1 MAETTVNDRSV
12 KVLLVED
19 DEDDY
24 LITRDLL
31 AEIGETAIALDWVSK
46 CEDAREAIRRE
57 QNDVILLD
65 YRLGERT
72 GLELLREAVAEGC
85 KTPIILLTGQGDH
98 EVDVQAM
105 KAGAADY
112 LIKGKIDAG
121 LLERAIRYAIERAQ
135 TLELRQEQL
144 AAEASNRARSEFL
157 AIVSHELRSPLSVV
171 LGFVDILSDMDVL
184 EHQREVLAAIRRSGN
199 HLRALVNDMLDFA
212 KIEAGKLT
220 VCRGDCS
227 PREIM
232 KEVVSMLQPKEGV
245 ELAMTDVDDVPDA
258 IHTDPTRLRQ
268 ILLNLVGNAIKFTSR
283 GGIELGARAVRTC
296 ELETPQICFEVRDTG
311 IGLSE
316 KQLAELFEPFSQ
328 GKAGS
333 SGGWAGTGLGLTIS
347 KRLAQL
353 LGGDITVKS
362 QPGVGSTFTLTI
374 ATRLGDAA
382 STGDVHAFFEGDP
395 AVGSLSQAAART

>member
-1 MAETTVNDRSV
+1 MSVPSV

-24 LITRDLL
+24 LITRELL
-31 AEIGETAIALDWVSK
+31 TEIGETTVDVEWVK
-46 CEDAREAIRRE
+46 NCQDAPEAIRRGRS
-57 QNDVILLD
+57 DIVLLD

-98 EVDVQAM
+98 DVDVQEM

-121 LLERAIRYAIERAQ
+121 ILERAIRYAIERAQ
-135 TLELRQEQL
+135 TLELREEQM

-171 LGFVDILSDMDVL
+171 LGFVDVLSDMDVL

-220 VCRGDCS
+220 VDRRKCS
-227 PREIM
+227 PREVM
-232 KEVVSMLQPKEGV
+232 REVVSMLQPKEGV
-245 ELAMTDVDDVPDA
+245 ELAITELNDVPDT

-268 ILLNLVGNAIKFTSR
+268 ILLNLVGNAVKFTSR
-283 GGIELGARAVRTC
+283 GGIELRAHAAKPC
-296 ELETPQICFEVRDTG
+296 DLEAPCICFEVRDTG

-316 KQLAELFEPFSQ
+316 TQLVDLFEPFSQ
-328 GKAGS
+328 AKAGS
-333 SGGWAGTGLGLTIS
+333 PGGWAGTGLGLTIS

-353 LGGDITVKS
+353 LGGDITVES
-362 QPGVGSTFTLTI
+362 EPGVGSTFTLTI
-374 ATRLGDAA
+374 ATWPCDAP
-382 STGDVHAFFEGDP
+382 SSDDLSAFLEGAP
-395 AVGSLSQAAART
+395 AVGFLSHAAHRA